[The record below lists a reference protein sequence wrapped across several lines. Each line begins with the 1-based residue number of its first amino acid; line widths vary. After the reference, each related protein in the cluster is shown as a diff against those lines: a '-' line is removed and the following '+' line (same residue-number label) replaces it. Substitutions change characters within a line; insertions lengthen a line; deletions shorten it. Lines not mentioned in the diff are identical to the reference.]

1 MTTNRLRAALWAS
14 AATLGALVLVQ
25 ASGLRGNQAMAEM
38 VSQAG
43 EFTMLTTDSGTEEV
57 LVVLDNRSEQLLVY
71 HIRAQK
77 TLELMQ
83 NVSVSKMFESARLVS
98 EGK

>member
-1 MTTNRLRAALWAS
+1 MPTNRLHAALWAS
-14 AATLGALVLVQ
+14 AAALAALTAIRSGSLTGNV
-25 ASGLRGNQAMAEM
+25 ASAEM

-83 NVSVSKMFESARLVS
+83 NVSVAKMFEAARLAA

>member
-1 MTTNRLRAALWAS
+1 MTTKQACAVLWAS
-14 AATLGALVLVQ
+14 GAALAALILVQ
-25 ASGLRGNQAMAEM
+25 ASGLPGNAARAEM

-57 LVVLDNRSEQLLVY
+57 LVVLDNRSEQLLIYRVKS
-71 HIRAQK
+71 QK

-83 NVSVSKMFESARLVS
+83 NVSVARLFESARQAA

>member
-1 MTTNRLRAALWAS
+1 MKTTPLHAALWVS
-14 AATLGALVLVQ
+14 AAALAVLALVQ
-25 ASGLRGNQAMAEM
+25 AGALPGNSARAEM
-38 VSQAG
+38 VSHAG
-43 EFTMLTTDSGTEEV
+43 EFTAMTTDSGTEEV
-57 LVVLDNRSEQLLVY
+57 LVVLDNRSEQLMVY

-83 NVSVSKMFESARLVS
+83 NVSVGKMFESARLAA

>member
-1 MTTNRLRAALWAS
+1 MKTNRVHAGLWGLAAAL
-14 AATLGALVLVQ
+14 
-25 ASGLRGNQAMAEM
+25 SGLILLRSGSLPGNAALAEM

-71 HIRAQK
+71 RVLAQK

-83 NVSVSKMFESARLVS
+83 NVSVARMFEAARLAAG
-98 EGK
+98 GK